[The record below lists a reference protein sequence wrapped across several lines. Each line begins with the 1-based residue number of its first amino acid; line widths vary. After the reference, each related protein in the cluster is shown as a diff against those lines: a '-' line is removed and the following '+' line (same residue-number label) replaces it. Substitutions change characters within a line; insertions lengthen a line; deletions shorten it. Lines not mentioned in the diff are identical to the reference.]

1 MAEPIIFTLLLG
13 NKDQILE
20 EIQNQEA
27 QNKLP
32 IIQLQVN
39 KESHISDKER
49 IFAEIL
55 EKSRKED
62 KTPIFNIQLN
72 SNNVKPIF
80 QVQDL
85 INAQNLNIKT
95 TITFDQYNS
104 LTQNSELEAYW
115 KQVMEK
121 VDHVFFT
128 NEADQNLA
136 IADGIVPKD
145 KTTAITD
152 ISLVTSVFNNLVYD
166 REIDHL
172 LSDTI
177 PDKAKLDKIIKNA
190 KNQGGRVIIETWP
203 ISTDEATNLITA
215 KFGITSE
222 DQIYGLKLEINEIL
236 KDASNAA
243 QNLTKYVS
251 QISAQFQKDLGKA
264 EINPIDFNFNTEK
277 VMKDR
282 PRDIQA
288 EQTTPYEPPKENQPK
303 PPGFFRKV
311 FNYFKDTVTS
321 FKEAIFG
328 KKEESKTQESTN
340 LTAQAEPKPKPTI
353 TQEQQVVAA
362 PTQQAPINDQE
373 PWKKLGIPQQMY
385 EESLKAE
392 QQLSKSAITQAQSA
406 TVIPPVS
413 QPQQQASKNSPVI
426 GSSQKQQDKPFDMT
440 EQDYKAM
447 MSASASINPRDD
459 FNTNDFKYELSQE
472 DLNNIKKPKYWYTE
486 NDIANIL
493 TAALDDKKVSIQPA
507 ITLKDIDLTEERIN
521 FSVEQDRYDKAL
533 KEIEQQKNDTYPE
546 GKVKNT
552 MLHDLQV
559 REEKIINNFYDE
571 QKRGIVKE
579 IETIKNEPTS
589 EEKNKK
595 LQQLQETKEKLIDV
609 SDVQQRKQ
617 ILDELIAKKEI
628 DLDVIYESKKQ
639 QKLAAVEATTETVTA
654 ILNRGAKDIQENRK
668 ECAVIPVEMGG
679 GHWCNL
685 FMTHSKEDN
694 HTFITFNDSF
704 GHPISNILDNI
715 IKKTFKNPAS
725 YDLIDEQTKQQD
737 NNYDCGPYSVENA
750 IRKATGQPILTE
762 REALNKGSELRAK
775 HAQLVIDKQQ
785 VQQVTSQ
792 AKANPMQQSS
802 NKFQNMVSQRKND
815 SSIRR

>member
-20 EIQNQEA
+20 EIQNQET

-39 KESHISDKER
+39 KESHIPDKER
-49 IFAEIL
+49 IFSEIL
-55 EKSRKED
+55 EKSHEAG

-72 SNNVKPIF
+72 NNNVRPIF

-85 INAQNLNIKT
+85 INSQNLNIKT

-104 LTQNSELEAYW
+104 LAQNPELEAYW
-115 KQVMEK
+115 KQIMEK

-136 IADGIVPKD
+136 IADGIVAKD

-152 ISLVTSVFNNLVYD
+152 ISLVASVFNNLVYD
-166 REIDHL
+166 RKIDHL

-203 ISTDEATNLITA
+203 ISADEATNLITA

-236 KDASNAA
+236 KDTSNAA

-264 EINPIDFNFNTEK
+264 EVNPIDFNFNTEK

-288 EQTTPYEPPKENQPK
+288 EQTTPYEPPKENQPQ
-303 PPGFFRKV
+303 PQGFFRRV
-311 FNYFKDTVTS
+311 FNYFKDTLTS

-328 KKEESKTQESTN
+328 KKEEPRTQDPIAP
-340 LTAQAEPKPKPTI
+340 TAQVESKPKPTI

-373 PWKKLGIPQQMY
+373 PWKKLGIPKEMY

-392 QQLSKSAITQAQSA
+392 QQLSKSTITQAQSA
-406 TVIPPVS
+406 TVIPPVN

-447 MSASASINPRDD
+447 MSTSTSINPSND
-459 FNTNDFKYELSQE
+459 FNINDFKYEISQE
-472 DLNNIKKPKYWYTE
+472 DINNVKNQDYWYNQ
-486 NDIANIL
+486 NDIINIL
-493 TAALDDKKVSIQPA
+493 VEELKDVNVSIQPA
-507 ITLKDIDLTEERIN
+507 ISLQNTKTIKENLKDLILPPEEKQKAL
-521 FSVEQDRYDKAL
+521 EEKQDMKEVLRGNPAAL
-533 KEIEQQKNDTYPE
+533 KEVED
-546 GKVKNT
+546 
-552 MLHDLQV
+552 
-559 REEKIINNFYDE
+559 REKILNLPEKEREKQVEKLLNALESE
-571 QKRGIVKE
+571 QKIN
-579 IETIKNEPTS
+579 T
-589 EEKNKK
+589 
-595 LQQLQETKEKLIDV
+595 D
-609 SDVQQRKQ
+609 
-617 ILDELIAKKEI
+617 
-628 DLDVIYESKKQ
+628 
-639 QKLAAVEATTETVTA
+639 
-654 ILNRGAKDIQENRK
+654 ILNRATKDIQDNGK
-668 ECAVIPVEMGG
+668 ECAVISVEMGT

-685 FMTHSKEDN
+685 FMTPNKQDN
-694 HTFITFNDSF
+694 QVTITFNDSF
-704 GHPISNILDNI
+704 GHSMDRDNTILRDTINEA
-715 IKKTFKNPAS
+715 FKNKTPPFI
-725 YDLIDEQTKQQD
+725 YDEQTRQQD
-737 NNYDCGPYSVENA
+737 NSSDCGPFSVENG
-750 IRKATGQPILTE
+750 IRKAKGQPILTE
-762 REALNKGSELRAK
+762 AEALGKGEDVRERHAAILTRVLAKQQAREAVRQTQATPP
-775 HAQLVIDKQQ
+775 QQ
-785 VQQVTSQ
+785 
-792 AKANPMQQSS
+792 PS

-815 SSIRR
+815 PSIRR